1 MQEVHI
7 RPHIKCKGVSS
18 INKTTICEHLLYLWQ
33 GVCLGLVW
41 VVTPPPLRGA
51 VLGEA
56 GLGMESAEVFY
67 ILLQNSTDGLSP
79 GMMLKAMDEDLK
91 TPTTNYTEST
101 LLA

>member
-1 MQEVHI
+1 M
-7 RPHIKCKGVSS
+7 
-18 INKTTICEHLLYLWQ
+18 
-33 GVCLGLVW
+33 
-41 VVTPPPLRGA
+41 VTPPHGGA

-67 ILLQNSTDGLSP
+67 ILLLQHSIDALNPS
-79 GMMLKAMDEDLK
+79 MMLKAMDEELK